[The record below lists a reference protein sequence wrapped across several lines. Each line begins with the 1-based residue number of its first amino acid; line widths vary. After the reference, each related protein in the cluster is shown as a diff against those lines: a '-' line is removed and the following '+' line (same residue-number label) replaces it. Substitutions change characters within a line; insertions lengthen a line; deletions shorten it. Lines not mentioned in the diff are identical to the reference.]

1 MEPSPTPMSTA
12 PFELAIID
20 DPRLT
25 LGDKARLFP
34 YMAFLLIAAVACI
47 GFGVLYAAAQG
58 SWDPWASRQA
68 IRFGMGAAIAC
79 VIAMIDIR
87 VWLRYAYVI
96 FAAALLGLVAV
107 ELIGQVGK
115 GAQRWLDLGFIQIQ
129 PSEVAKIALVIALAR
144 FFHMKPNQDI
154 GSIIGLAPALAM
166 IAVPAALILKQP
178 DLGTALM
185 LIAVGATILFLA
197 GVRWWKFGLAASVVA
212 AAGPIVWA
220 NLRDYQKQR
229 VLTFLDPERDP
240 LGAGYHII
248 QSKIALGSGGVWGKG
263 FMEGTQSNLNFLP
276 EKQTDFAFTMLA
288 EEFGLMGCLAVLAL
302 YGLIIGFGFFVAMSA
317 RSQFGRLLAL
327 GVTMNF
333 FLYVFVNIAMVIG
346 LIPVVGVPLPLIS
359 FGGSAL
365 LTIMVGFGLLF
376 CVAVHREVRVGLNI
390 PSAR

>member
-1 MEPSPTPMSTA
+1 MSTA
-12 PFELAIID
+12 YELAIID
-20 DPRLT
+20 DPTLT
-25 LGDKARLFP
+25 LADKARMFP
-34 YMAFLLIAAVACI
+34 YSALLVIIAIACI
-47 GFGVLYAAAQG
+47 GFGVLFAAAQG

-68 IRFGMGAAIAC
+68 TRFGVGVALAC
-79 VIAMIDIR
+79 LIAMIDIR
-87 VWLRYAYVI
+87 LWLRYAYVI
-96 FAAALLGLVAV
+96 FAVSIVALVAV

-129 PSEVAKIALVIALAR
+129 PSEVAKITLVLALAR
-144 FFHMKPNQDI
+144 YFHMKPNEEI

-166 IAVPAALILKQP
+166 IAVPAAFILKQP

-185 LIAVGATILFLA
+185 LAAVGGTLLFLA
-197 GVRWWKFGLAASVVA
+197 GVRLWKFGLAAAAIGA
-212 AAGPIVWA
+212 AAPVVWA
-220 NLRDYQKQR
+220 SLRDYQQQR

-263 FMEGTQSNLNFLP
+263 FMAGTQSNLNFLP

-288 EEFGLMGCLAVLAL
+288 EEFGLMGCLALLAL
-302 YGLIIGFGFFVAMSA
+302 YALVIGFGFFVAVTA

-346 LIPVVGVPLPLIS
+346 LIPVVGVPLPLVS

-376 CVAVHREVRVGLNI
+376 CVAVHREVRIGQNI
-390 PSAR
+390 PSAH

>member
-1 MEPSPTPMSTA
+1 MSTA
-12 PFELAIID
+12 FELAIID
-20 DPRLT
+20 EPPMT
-25 LGDKARLFP
+25 LADKARLFP
-34 YMAFLLIAAVACI
+34 YVALLVIVAIACVGFAVL
-47 GFGVLYAAAQG
+47 VAAAQG
-58 SWDPWASRQA
+58 DWDPWASRQA
-68 IRFGMGAAIAC
+68 VRFGVGVVLACIIAF
-79 VIAMIDIR
+79 IDIR
-87 VWLRYAYVI
+87 LWMRYAYLI
-96 FAAALLGLVAV
+96 FALSLAGLFAV

-129 PSEVAKIALVIALAR
+129 PSEVAKITLVLALAR
-144 FFHMKPNQDI
+144 FFHMKPNEEI
-154 GSIIGLAPALAM
+154 GSIIGLAPALIM
-166 IAVPAALILKQP
+166 IAIPAALILKQP

-185 LIAVGATILFLA
+185 LIAVGGTLLFLS
-197 GVRWWKFGLAASVVA
+197 GVRIWKFALVGGLVA
-212 AAGPIVWA
+212 AAAPIVWA
-220 NLRDYQKQR
+220 SLREYQKQR

-302 YGLIIGFGFFVAMSA
+302 YALVIGFGFFVAA
-317 RSQFGRLLAL
+317 TTRSQFGRLLAL

-346 LIPVVGVPLPLIS
+346 LIPVVGVPLPLVS

-376 CVAVHREVRVGLNI
+376 CVAVHREVRIGQNI